1 MATRPIKLKG
11 TDEEALDDIASAL
24 PPDPTSAAPD
34 TPGVKHEAVDENV
47 RTVPVTAGGAPV
59 QPKVKQPNRDDDKK
73 SLMRQ
78 AKEFGKADGAGKRAF
93 IRFAR
98 VLVQG
103 GASGVLTPSPKSQDA
118 GDMYRAFSESSVA
131 EAGGLTTAEK
141 ASQASQLSKV
151 RAFIRLG
158 QKYEDEA
165 EPIFDD
171 AMDLHKQVMAS
182 PELSERVKLRSTY
195 AAVCSVAVAQC
206 KPEAGGQRL
215 TREQMEAVLLNEP
228 IEVKETTGV
237 SLLIQALNLSE
248 SAHRGRAATE
258 KSNGREPIRHQTL
271 VNIIEAMRVL
281 LGEIGAEELA
291 QRDADI
297 AAIAKRK
304 ADAKAKREQAEAEK
318 EAKAREA
325 EIQKGLTEGT
335 DDLSEPDEQDEEEL
349 VLEDETE

>member
-1 MATRPIKLKG
+1 M
-11 TDEEALDDIASAL
+11 
-24 PPDPTSAAPD
+24 
-34 TPGVKHEAVDENV
+34 
-47 RTVPVTAGGAPV
+47 
-59 QPKVKQPNRDDDKK
+59 KQAEK
-73 SLMRQ
+73 
-78 AKEFGKADGAGKRAF
+78 FGEADGQGRRAF

-118 GDMYRAFSESSVA
+118 SDMYGSFTKGSVK

-141 ASQASQLSKV
+141 SSTASQLSKV

-165 EPIFDD
+165 ETIFDD
-171 AMDLHKQVMAS
+171 AISLHKAVMAS

-195 AAVCSVAVAQC
+195 SAVCSVAVAQC

-215 TREQMEAVLLNEP
+215 TREQMETVLLNEP
-228 IEVKETTGV
+228 VEIKETTGV
-237 SLLIQALNLSE
+237 TLLIQALNLLE
-248 SAHRGRAATE
+248 SAQRGRAATE
-258 KSNGREPIRHQTL
+258 KSNGRDPITHEHMQPIVDAVRG
-271 VNIIEAMRVL
+271 V
-281 LGEIGAEELA
+281 IGAIDADALA

-304 ADAKAKREQAEAEK
+304 AEAKAKREQAEAEK

-325 EIQKGLTEGT
+325 AIQKGLAEGT
-335 DDLSEPDEQDEEEL
+335 DDLSEPQDEAQDDEEL
-349 VLEDETE
+349 VLEETTE